1 MGKIILNKTDK
12 DTQKPMQGVEFT
24 IYDSRGKELET
35 LVTDSAGHAESKEY
49 PIAAFKSGKYG
60 KQLTYTVKET
70 KTLEGYKMD
79 ETEHK
84 VKFEYVDDKTP
95 VIEYTLDV
103 TNEKIPEPDTP
114 TTPDTPNTTTSIPK
128 TGDES
133 NIGLLLLLM
142 GISAGGAG
150 LLFWKKKRRK

>member
-49 PIAAFKSGKYG
+49 PIATFKSGKYG

-70 KTLEGYKMD
+70 KTLEGYKLD
-79 ETEHK
+79 ETKHK

-103 TNEKIPEPDTP
+103 MNEKIPNQPDTP
-114 TTPDTPNTTTSIPK
+114 STTTTSTPK
-128 TGDES
+128 TGDDS
-133 NIGLLLLLM
+133 NIGLLLLLI
-142 GISAGGAG
+142 GVSAGGAG
-150 LLFWKKKRRK
+150 LLFWRKKRRK